1 MELIYEYENEFNF
14 INIKIST
21 YYKQINAQ
29 KYIWIIVQLFI
40 HYKDVYTYNSW
51 LIDLTC
57 LHAK

>member
-29 KYIWIIVQLFI
+29 KYI
-40 HYKDVYTYNSW
+40 
-51 LIDLTC
+51 
-57 LHAK
+57 